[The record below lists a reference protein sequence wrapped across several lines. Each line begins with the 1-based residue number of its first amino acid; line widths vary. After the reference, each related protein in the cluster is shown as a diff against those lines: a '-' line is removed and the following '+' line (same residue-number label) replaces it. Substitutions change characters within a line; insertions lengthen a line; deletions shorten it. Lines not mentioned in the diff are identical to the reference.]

1 MTRPLPDPAR
11 RRGANI
17 RSGLLLAALA
27 LFFFLV
33 VIVKTGVLGS

>member
-1 MTRPLPDPAR
+1 MTHPLPNPAQR
-11 RRGANI
+11 RSTNI